1 MFLMINMINQ
11 QNSIFQIHEVFL
23 FGFLLTK
30 GASLIHYIEL
40 KYIIQKKGLTERIN
54 FPPSQFI

>member
-1 MFLMINMINQ
+1 MINMINQ

-30 GASLIHYIEL
+30 GASLIQYIEL
-40 KYIIQKKGLTERIN
+40 KYRKKGLTERIN